1 MKLLPSHTG
10 GEVRDGANPADYP
23 YMTQSQLDA
32 ADAAALQE
40 KKGNNAVGANETL
53 TPSGALNAADPGSGG
68 PDECTY
74 SIMEDTAVG
83 RSWASS
89 CSTAAQIAVAQVQ
102 ATGGLS
108 ETQPNVRDVINS
120 IMASSDTS
128 IFNKQASCSA
138 KRWVG
143 PKQRPAPIS
152 MLRMIDMCFDYYCCD
167 GIATYTPDTTVKLH
181 YCQPAS

>member
-1 MKLLPSHTG
+1 
-10 GEVRDGANPADYP
+10 
-23 YMTQSQLDA
+23 MTQSQLDA
-32 ADAAALQE
+32 ADAAALQK
-40 KKGNNAVGANETL
+40 KKGNNAVSANETL
-53 TPSGALNAADPGSGG
+53 TPSGPLSAADSAGSGG

-89 CSTAAQIAVAQVQ
+89 CSTAAHTAVAQVQ

-167 GIATYTPDTTVKLH
+167 GIAAYTPDTTVKLH